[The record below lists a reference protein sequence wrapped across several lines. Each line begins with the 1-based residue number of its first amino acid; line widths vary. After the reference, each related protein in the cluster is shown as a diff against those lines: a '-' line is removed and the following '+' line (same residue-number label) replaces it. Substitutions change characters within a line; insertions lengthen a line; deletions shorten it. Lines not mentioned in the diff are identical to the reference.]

1 MRKERISVWHGLG
14 HRVAIVVTTLVAY
27 HFSLL
32 TSLAW
37 HQVLSPTVKGLQVV
51 KNDDFED
58 LPVLQLGSSDVLTI
72 GFDELSHNYHRYTY
86 RLELCNPDWTPAEGL
101 FESDW
106 LRGFNGMPIEDYDN
120 SINTTTLY
128 THYRLQFPNRN
139 CSPKLS
145 GNYRLYITDDDEGE
159 DIIIIELRVVEPLMN
174 VGLSVTT
181 NTDIEFNGR
190 YQQVAL
196 TVNYNSVRVTRP
208 SDQLQVFVQQNGRED
223 NQKENPRP
231 DFTTAEGL
239 RWEHNKSLI
248 FDAGNEYHKFEVLD
262 PSHPTMGLD
271 ITRWDES
278 SRTWHVWP
286 LAVEERRS
294 YVYDEDADG
303 ASLQRNSDNY
313 EIDRTSEYV
322 YVHYQLLPRR
332 EYADASVIISGRWT
346 TEDPSQYV
354 MEYDE
359 ETKTYNA
366 VVLQKLGYYNYM
378 LQLED
383 YDGTTHPLPEEGS
396 FFQTENRYQ
405 AYVYYRGTGE
415 RSWRL
420 LGFQEIVFK

>member
-1 MRKERISVWHGLG
+1 MKPFAALLI
-14 HRVAIVVTTLVAY
+14 A
-27 HFSLL
+27 LL
-32 TSLAW
+32 TCQPSTAW
-37 HQVLSPTVKGLQVV
+37 HRIVAPNVKSLQVV
-51 KNDDFED
+51 VNQQWTSI
-58 LPVLQLGSSDVLTI
+58 PVMRLSSTDVLHV

-86 RLELCNPDWTPAEGL
+86 RLEPCDPDWTPTEGL

-106 LRGFNGMPIEDYDN
+106 LRGFNGQPIEDYVN

-145 GNYRLYITDDDEGE
+145 GNYRLYITDDDEDA

-181 NTDIEFNGR
+181 NTDLDFNGR

-196 TVNYNSVRVTRP
+196 TVNYNAVRVTRP
-208 SDQLQVFVQQNGRED
+208 SDQLQVFVLQNGRED
-223 NQKENPRP
+223 NLKENPRP

-239 RWEHNKSLI
+239 RWDHNKSLI

-278 SRTWHVWP
+278 TRTWHVWP

-294 YVYDEDADG
+294 YIYDEDADG
-303 ASLQRNSDNY
+303 FSLQRNSDNY

-322 YVHYQLLPRR
+322 YVHYQFIPRR
-332 EYADASVIISGRWT
+332 EYTDANVIVSGLWT
-346 TEDPSQYV
+346 TEYPSQYV

-366 VVLQKLGYYNYM
+366 TILQKLGYYNYM
-378 LQLED
+378 LQLQD

-420 LGFQEIVFK
+420 LGFQDIVYCPK